1 MKKKNETKKDE
12 DMQWITKKKSF
23 SFKDVYNI
31 NSINYY
37 SPETTKED
45 WINSK
50 YWSVKEN
57 CVIRSLE
64 CA

>member
-23 SFKDVYNI
+23 SVKDVYNI

-45 WINSK
+45 
-50 YWSVKEN
+50 
-57 CVIRSLE
+57 
-64 CA
+64 